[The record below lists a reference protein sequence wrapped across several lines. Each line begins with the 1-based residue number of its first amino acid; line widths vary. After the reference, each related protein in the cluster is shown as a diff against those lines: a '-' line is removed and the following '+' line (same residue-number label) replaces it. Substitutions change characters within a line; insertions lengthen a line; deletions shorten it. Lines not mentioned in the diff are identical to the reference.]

1 VPGKKLRFQV
11 AISAETALGSHLA
24 GHVDKSELLVELAT
38 LGLLVSPMGVQV
50 THHTHLQNQIGIPLP
65 SEAPA
70 VTRAP
75 QVIKPVKVPPV
86 AKEKHLLADFS
97 LEELEREIG
106 SVGMT
111 PRH

>member
-1 VPGKKLRFQV
+1 MPGKKLRFQV
-11 AISAETALGSHLA
+11 TISAETALGLHLA
-24 GHVDKSELLVELAT
+24 DHLDKSELLVELAT
-38 LGLLVSPMGVQV
+38 LGLLVSPMDIHA
-50 THHTHLQNQIGIPLP
+50 TNHDRLQNQSGLPLP
-65 SEAPA
+65 SEVPA

-75 QVIKPVKVPPV
+75 QVFKPVKAPPV